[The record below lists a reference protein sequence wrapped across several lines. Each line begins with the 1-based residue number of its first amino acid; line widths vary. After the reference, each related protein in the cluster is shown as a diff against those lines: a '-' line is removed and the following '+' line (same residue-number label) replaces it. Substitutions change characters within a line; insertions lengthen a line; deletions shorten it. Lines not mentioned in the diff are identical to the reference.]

1 MHTLVERIAIELPD
15 GRREACVVATN
26 VYHKTAQGWRLV
38 THHASPGTAEEAQA
52 QPPGISP
59 VLH

>member
-1 MHTLVERIAIELPD
+1 VHHVLEQVEVMTPD
-15 GRREACVVATN
+15 GLVQAYVMATN

-38 THHASPGTAEEAQA
+38 VHHASPGMLDEAQKVTEG
-52 QPPGISP
+52 PK